1 MIDTDSIADGAI
13 TTDKIADKAVTNAKL
28 ACDSVGSCQIQDGAV
43 TLEKTTGLIPYV
55 TEQVGNESRARASAI
70 NQLQSRIAQVDASAV
85 KTITVNSGGKHY
97 PDNAGNVNLVIGQGG
112 GGGEDLAR
120 QVAANTEAISE
131 LQDAVGELARE
142 GETMKPFAE
151 KLSEEFAP
159 DIEQMGYAGL
169 GGEVVWSPFYAQ
181 FLLRVTSDG
190 ETKYYSAWNGNDD
203 RIPSEAYEDP
213 SDGFWYI
220 QTENGAQLYHWEP
233 GVVDLLPISGNG
245 VLDDALDESSENTV
259 KNHVIYEAVLS
270 LRNRIAPL
278 ERDEKILPL
287 AGVNYGSPE
296 NLQSYGYEGDRGDIY
311 YYPALKRFY
320 LTAVSGGAGARVLK
334 SYSAWVACG
343 AYRSNED
350 YVLEKNFYYFV
361 DGDEIHILHWSAS
374 GNKMVELTKG
384 ETGSS
389 VIRAYDWSDLESR
402 KTDGWEVGKYWYDTD
417 NYVLKQCVSV
427 QPLSFTT
434 IRDLHLV
441 LNPKD
446 GKIYEI
452 DSAEEDLPRLLDT
465 GDLNDIKD
473 EIAQAVGNTG
483 DTPMGAIVNGVTTEN
498 AGLSAF
504 ASGYVYDLVW
514 DKAIKTLLLRCRE
527 VLTWYE
533 PAIDSGARRI
543 PKTFG
548 STTYYR
554 IWSVR
559 GKAPDYVPYSAS
571 DFELKAKEDYLND
584 AELERS
590 GVKGFFYTTDGDDG
604 LVVWKWDAAAGDL
617 VATRGGGSVAVETSG
632 NTLSINGNDVPFA
645 TVNGQPVLGG
655 GAIVIEGNE
664 PAKLYSNSDSVLY
677 PEHFGA
683 KGDGIDF
690 YDWPLVC
697 FGGTTNEA
705 LTDGGTLAG
714 VYVPAPGDRLFG
726 EIKNIAVDEA
736 KGQLVYSK
744 DALGLSLTSADVVYS
759 SASNKFFLRY
769 SGSYYSRWG
778 NSYIWNDETNNR
790 PRIDTVYSDISLDE
804 ESTRFRQAKR
814 ISYVYRPSAGT
825 INGHAYSAGMV
836 DIDTLMTDD
845 TEAFYTWLNRAKNGC
860 ALRLTKGK
868 IYYVRPKSSSASPLF
883 ENVDFKGNEVDF
895 GGAVIFARRSDAGWP
910 HNSHWEGDT
919 FIGNTASMAVP
930 WLIKLRYCRNLT
942 LKNVTVRALADRD
955 VSCPASG
962 SYALLSASSG
972 AMNFI
977 EIEGLEQ
984 ESVRD
989 VSLYNE
995 NIRLVNINLRN
1006 MYHDILIGVYHS
1018 EDQLRSLTVDGWK
1031 STGAFGN
1038 ALRGRKIQIS
1048 HADITTK
1055 KYLGGAGF
1063 HVFYVQERVRD
1074 CVMRDSI
1081 FRQPDMFNEVGMAF
1095 HYLDYGNLVFEGCH
1109 FEMGRF
1115 TYGGASACSIDFRGC
1130 TFKQITKYYL
1140 GSGALQLNDGGAF
1153 VLSRIKYKFDNTVIH
1168 LISQRGFD
1176 CSSAQTLTLLDT
1188 SVLYPEPDA
1197 NGVYTQPEVVLFY
1210 NFSGTAIVKHFTT
1223 NYRAAIGIN
1232 INDYDAEQRNL
1243 ILSGIVTTNDR
1254 IDAIRGLVSGD
1265 VEIFDGDPLNPA
1277 VNDVWYNTKA
1287 EETRKC
1293 TTAGEPAVVGW
1304 NIRKLSTFAE
1314 AYTGLSTLFIAP
1326 KESIAFDYADLTKE
1340 EFHGFLREVLTKNGY
1355 VEVFDKEAL
1364 RSGEAKFYLHVPT
1377 GDTNYLMIR
1386 TKTAGVNVDSISSTG
1401 YSSVSDPRPF
1411 FNTYARRRGTSDDR
1425 VYWAMDGSP
1434 FQYTTDFTASGLLP
1448 KVEKLEQS
1456 SGLALVP
1463 DFVQTTAPQSAN
1475 AGQTWFD
1482 TTNGAIKRYNGNTWV
1497 GADGE
1502 GVTRVV
1508 YASSKLYLCV
1518 ASNVVKEI
1526 ALNDLSNS

>member
-1 MIDTDSIADGAI
+1 MKVKTIYDNGGDFFPKTHTGAVLTPDGRTAEQRNSAQMSDIEGKLSGKGSIASAAQYPMLFLGSFNSLGEA
-13 TTDKIADKAVTNAKL
+13 NAKL
-28 ACDSVGSCQIQDGAV
+28 NQVYNSTDWKYQGRLRLSVSSVTLWVEQYAINVPQGMWMQVAYGPFAPSADGSALVAEQGKAHVSYRMYNGHVNRAWTDFATNGLSLKTINGQSIIGSGDITIEGGGSAV
-43 TLEKTTGLIPYV
+43 TIDT
-55 TEQVGNESRARASAI
+55 AI
-70 NQLQSRIAQVDASAV
+70 DETSEHAVQNKAIAKAIADLYAAIEG
-85 KTITVNSGGKHY
+85 ITQAEGGVVMVEY
-97 PDNAGNVNLVIGQGG
+97 WGVLP
-112 GGGEDLAR
+112 
-120 QVAANTEAISE
+120 SE
-131 LQDAVGELARE
+131 PVE
-142 GETMKPFAE
+142 GE
-151 KLSEEFAP
+151 
-159 DIEQMGYAGL
+159 YR
-169 GGEVVWSPFYAQ
+169 W
-181 FLLRVTSDG
+181 
-190 ETKYYSAWNGNDD
+190 
-203 RIPSEAYEDP
+203 
-213 SDGFWYI
+213 
-220 QTENGAQLYHWEP
+220 
-233 GVVDLLPISGNG
+233 
-245 VLDDALDESSENTV
+245 DESSGILSEFTDGTWVERAPNGD
-259 KNHVIYEAVLS
+259 VIYVATCTGYMWRWTGDGMSQLFSKRFDDRLDSTSENAVQNKVVTSEIMS
-270 LRNRIAPL
+270 LRGRLTPL
-278 ERDEKILPL
+278 ERDEKILPIS
-287 AGVNYGSPE
+287 GVTYGSPGSV
-296 NLQSYGYEGDRGDIY
+296 QSGGYEGDGGDVF
-311 YYPALKRFY
+311 YYPDERKFY
-320 LTAVSGGAGARVLK
+320 LLAVGGSAGAQRLLY
-334 SYSAWVACG
+334 YSAWASNG
-343 AYRSNED
+343 SHRSSGD
-350 YVLEKNFYYFV
+350 YVAGKNLYYYIEGGAV
-361 DGDEIHILHWSAS
+361 KVLHWSS
-374 GNKMVELTKG
+374 EDNRMVTSPSTSATPLGGTVDG
-384 ETGSS
+384 VSPET
-389 VIRAYDWSDLESR
+389 
-402 KTDGWEVGKYWYDTD
+402 VG
-417 NYVLKQCVSV
+417 L
-427 QPLSFTT
+427 
-434 IRDLHLV
+434 
-441 LNPKD
+441 
-446 GKIYEI
+446 
-452 DSAEEDLPRLLDT
+452 ARLLED
-465 GDLNDIKD
+465 
-473 EIAQAVGNTG
+473 
-483 DTPMGAIVNGVTTEN
+483 
-498 AGLSAF
+498 
-504 ASGYVYDLVW
+504 YVYDLVW
-514 DKAIKTLLLRCRE
+514 DETAKMLLLRCRE

-548 STTYYR
+548 ATTYYR
-554 IWSVR
+554 TWSVR
-559 GKAPDYVPYSAS
+559 GKAPDYVPYSSS
-571 DFELKAKEDYLND
+571 DFELKTKEDYLND

-590 GVKGFFYTTDGDDG
+590 GVRGFFYTTDGDDG

-617 VATRGGGSVAVETSG
+617 VATGGGGSVAVETSG

-655 GAIVIEGNE
+655 GAIVIEGDE
-664 PAKLYSNSDSVLY
+664 PTKLYSNSDSVLY

-697 FGGTTNEA
+697 FGGVETGTID
-705 LTDGGTLAG
+705 DGGTLAG

-778 NSYIWNDETNNR
+778 NSYIWNDETDNR

-930 WLIKLRYCRNLT
+930 WLIKLCYCRNLT

-955 VSCPASG
+955 VSCPASN

-977 EIEGLEQ
+977 EIGGLEQ
-984 ESVRD
+984 KSGRD

-1006 MYHDILIGVYHS
+1006 MYHDILIGVYYS

-1031 STGAFGN
+1031 STGACGN

-1456 SGLALVP
+1456 PGLALVP
-1463 DFVQTTAPQSAN
+1463 NFEQATAPQSAT

-1508 YASSKLYLCV
+1508 YANSKLYLCV

-1526 ALNDLSNS
+1526 ALNDLPNS

>member
-1 MIDTDSIADGAI
+1 MEKKIGQLYQKDSGEFYPKTHTGAVLTPDGRTAEQRNSDQMSDI
-13 TTDKIADKAVTNAKL
+13 EGKLSGKGSSASAAQYPMLFLGSFNSLGEANAKL
-28 ACDSVGSCQIQDGAV
+28 NQVYNSTEWKYQGRLRLSVNSVTLWVEQYAINVTQGMWMQVAYGPFAPSADGSALVAEQGKAHVSFRMYNGHVNRAWTDFATNGLSLKTINGQSIIGSGDIHIEGGGSAV
-43 TLEKTTGLIPYV
+43 TI
-55 TEQVGNESRARASAI
+55 
-70 NQLQSRIAQVDASAV
+70 
-85 KTITVNSGGKHY
+85 
-97 PDNAGNVNLVIGQGG
+97 
-112 GGGEDLAR
+112 
-120 QVAANTEAISE
+120 
-131 LQDAVGELARE
+131 
-142 GETMKPFAE
+142 
-151 KLSEEFAP
+151 
-159 DIEQMGYAGL
+159 
-169 GGEVVWSPFYAQ
+169 
-181 FLLRVTSDG
+181 
-190 ETKYYSAWNGNDD
+190 
-203 RIPSEAYEDP
+203 DP
-213 SDGFWYI
+213 SIDETSEHAVQNKAIAKAIADLNAAIEGI
-220 QTENGAQLYHWEP
+220 TQAEG
-233 GVVDLLPISGNG
+233 GVVMVDFWAGTQPSTANDGDMFYNTSARKLFKMEHGDWVEQTLAEDCMYVAKPSGTLYRWEGDAMTSLYLALENRLRSLELNAVTQGDVDSMIAEELDGRG
-245 VLDDALDESSENTV
+245 VLDASKMKTIGGVSVV
-259 KNHVIYEAVLS
+259 KS
-270 LRNRIAPL
+270 
-278 ERDEKILPL
+278 
-287 AGVNYGSPE
+287 GSDTNIPMKTINGNE
-296 NLQSYGYEGDRGDIY
+296 LIGSGDITVEGGSGGCPIE
-311 YYPALKRFY
+311 PALW
-320 LTAVSGGAGARVLK
+320 S
-334 SYSAWVACG
+334 
-343 AYRSNED
+343 SNYQD
-350 YVLEKNFYYFV
+350 K
-361 DGDEIHILHWSAS
+361 DD
-374 GNKMVELTKG
+374 
-384 ETGSS
+384 
-389 VIRAYDWSDLESR
+389 
-402 KTDGWEVGKYWYDTD
+402 WEVGDYWFNTAESNLYRCTD
-417 NYVLKQCVSV
+417 PHGEFEHVNKPCMLLFQDATYTYPYPGTIFRVADENNVSGNV
-427 QPLSFTT
+427 AVNS
-434 IRDLHLV
+434 I
-441 LNPKD
+441 
-446 GKIYEI
+446 
-452 DSAEEDLPRLLDT
+452 
-465 GDLNDIKD
+465 
-473 EIAQAVGNTG
+473 EIAGKTVQLKTINGQGIVG
-483 DTPMGAIVNGVTTEN
+483 
-498 AGLSAF
+498 
-504 ASGYVYDLVW
+504 
-514 DKAIKTLLLRCRE
+514 
-527 VLTWYE
+527 
-533 PAIDSGARRI
+533 
-543 PKTFG
+543 
-548 STTYYR
+548 
-554 IWSVR
+554 
-559 GKAPDYVPYSAS
+559 
-571 DFELKAKEDYLND
+571 
-584 AELERS
+584 
-590 GVKGFFYTTDGDDG
+590 
-604 LVVWKWDAAAGDL
+604 
-617 VATRGGGSVAVETSG
+617 SG
-632 NTLSINGNDVPFA
+632 N
-645 TVNGQPVLGG
+645 
-655 GAIVIEGNE
+655 IVIEGNE
-664 PAKLYSNSDSVLY
+664 PTKLYSNSDSVLY

-744 DALGLSLTSADVVYS
+744 DAKGLSLTSADVVYS

-769 SGSYYSRWG
+769 NGSYYSRWG
-778 NSYIWNDETNNR
+778 NSYIWNDETNNQ

-910 HNSHWEGDT
+910 HNSHWEGNT
-919 FIGNTASMAVP
+919 FIGNTASYAVP
-930 WLIKLRYCRNLT
+930 WLIKLCYCRNLT

-977 EIEGLEQ
+977 EIGGLEQ
-984 ESVRD
+984 KSGRD

-1006 MYHDILIGVYHS
+1006 MYHDILIGVYYS

-1031 STGAFGN
+1031 STGACGN
-1038 ALRGRKIQIS
+1038 TLRGRKIQIS

-1115 TYGGASACSIDFRGC
+1115 TYGGTSACSIDFRGC

-1197 NGVYTQPEVVLFY
+1197 NEVYTQPVVVLFY

-1232 INDYDAEQRNL
+1232 TNDYDAEQRAL
-1243 ILSGIVTTNDR
+1243 ISHGIVTTNDR

-1265 VEIFDGDPLNPA
+1265 VEIVDGDPLNPA

-1304 NIRKLSTFAE
+1304 NIRKLSAFAE
-1314 AYTGLSTLFIAP
+1314 AYTGLSTLLIAP

-1340 EFHGFLREVLTKNGY
+1340 KFHGFLREVLTKNGY
-1355 VEVFDKEAL
+1355 VEVFDKETL

-1377 GDTNYLMIR
+1377 GGDTNYLMIR

-1401 YSSVSDPRPF
+1401 YSSESDPRPF
-1411 FNTYARRRGTSDDR
+1411 FNTYARRRGTSEDR

-1434 FQYTTDFTASGLLP
+1434 FQYTTDLTPSGLLP

-1463 DFVQTTAPQSAN
+1463 DFVQTTAPQAT

-1482 TTNGAIKRYNGNTWV
+1482 TANGVIKRYNGNTWV

-1508 YASSKLYLCV
+1508 YANSKLYLCV

-1526 ALNDLSNS
+1526 ALNDLPNS

>member
-1 MIDTDSIADGAI
+1 MSTFKTNVHLGTKDPMIDADSIADGAI
-13 TTDKIADKAVTNAKL
+13 ATDKIADKAVTNAKL

-55 TEQVGNESRARASAI
+55 TERVGNESRARASAI

-181 FLLRVTSDG
+181 FLLRVTSGG

-245 VLDDALDESSENTV
+245 VLDDALDESSENAV

-374 GNKMVELTKG
+374 GNKMMELTKG

-446 GKIYEI
+446 GKMYEI

-498 AGLSAF
+498 VGLSAF

-514 DKAIKTLLLRCRE
+514 DKAIKALLLRCRE

-548 STTYYR
+548 AATYYR
-554 IWSVR
+554 TWSVS

-590 GVKGFFYTTDGDDG
+590 GVKGFYYTTDGET
-604 LVVWKWDAAAGDL
+604 LTIWKWDAEAGDL
-617 VATRGGGSVAVETSG
+617 VATGGGDISEYAEQIEE
-632 NTLSINGNDVPFA
+632 NTAAIQRNSS
-645 TVNGQPVLGG
+645 
-655 GAIVIEGNE
+655 AIVTLQNAMEAIGAVD
-664 PAKLYSNSDSVLY
+664 PLS
-677 PEHFGA
+677 PEAYGA
-683 KGDGIDF
+683 VPDGIDLWNRPLRNYRDDVENVEDSGYFDVEIPLPDCYIPYPERWSQPSELTKKLVPEFLPVYEMEVEGETVEVHLNTNLIF
-690 YDWPLVC
+690 YD
-697 FGGTTNEA
+697 TA
-705 LTDGGTLAG
+705 K
-714 VYVPAPGDRLFG
+714 RLFVL
-726 EIKNIAVDEA
+726 NI
-736 KGQLVYSK
+736 G
-744 DALGLSLTSADVVYS
+744 
-759 SASNKFFLRY
+759 
-769 SGSYYSRWG
+769 GSYYSSWKNSHEWNNNSLARIDCVYCRTWDRSTFLFDG
-778 NSYIWNDETNNR
+778 NSM
-790 PRIDTVYSDISLDE
+790 IDIMDTDG
-804 ESTRFRQAKR
+804 Q
-814 ISYVYRPSAGT
+814 GT
-825 INGHAYSAGMV
+825 P
-836 DIDTLMTDD
+836 LMTD
-845 TEAFYTWLNRAKNGC
+845 NRAAIERCLKANKGSM
-860 ALRLTKGK
+860 RLTPGK
-868 IYYVRPKSSSASPLF
+868 IYFCTVDDTWTKQSTANPFYNIDGFEIDGRGATLYLRSVLPGVDAYGTTPSTSTFMWMYNCRNGKIKNLAIKALRDRSNQCAARTYLRYSASDSRLTAFGVHRCKNIEF
-883 ENVDFKGNEVDF
+883 ENLELLNMHEDF
-895 GGAVIFARRSDAGWP
+895 S
-910 HNSHWEGDT
+910 
-919 FIGNTASMAVP
+919 
-930 WLIKLRYCRNLT
+930 IKDP
-942 LKNVTVRALADRD
+942 DRD
-955 VSCPASG
+955 TVTPETR
-962 SYALLSASSG
+962 
-972 AMNFI
+972 N
-977 EIEGLEQ
+977 
-984 ESVRD
+984 
-989 VSLYNE
+989 N
-995 NIRLVNINLRN
+995 NISISRVKSRGVCVNAAAYVDNLRVDRVDVEGYPYIGGGCHLIYGQTQLQK
-1006 MYHDILIGVYHS
+1006 MYVTNSRFAVGPITECVFTFHYSPNGNITVENTVIDGADWIRGYSSVTHKQKYVNCEFRQTLPVQYDNTG
-1018 EDQLRSLTVDGWK
+1018 RSISRPTKPLVLNATAHYEFVGCRFITKPVLTGTGYMLERAGDGSAETSSVVTFRDCVMEAVSADTVTNFFKWSGTNYLLTVDG
-1031 STGAFGN
+1031 
-1038 ALRGRKIQIS
+1038 
-1048 HADITTK
+1048 
-1055 KYLGGAGF
+1055 
-1063 HVFYVQERVRD
+1063 
-1074 CVMRDSI
+1074 
-1081 FRQPDMFNEVGMAF
+1081 
-1095 HYLDYGNLVFEGCH
+1095 
-1109 FEMGRF
+1109 
-1115 TYGGASACSIDFRGC
+1115 C
-1130 TFKQITKYYL
+1130 TFK
-1140 GSGALQLNDGGAF
+1140 
-1153 VLSRIKYKFDNTVIH
+1153 
-1168 LISQRGFD
+1168 
-1176 CSSAQTLTLLDT
+1176 SS
-1188 SVLYPEPDA
+1188 
-1197 NGVYTQPEVVLFY
+1197 
-1210 NFSGTAIVKHFTT
+1210 
-1223 NYRAAIGIN
+1223 RAAVKIGLTASDIIVLTN
-1232 INDYDAEQRNL
+1232 NKVMLCQTIDNDYVTKLVEELTGHPAEVPKY
-1243 ILSGIVTTNDR
+1243 S
-1254 IDAIRGLVSGD
+1254 
-1265 VEIFDGDPLNPA
+1265 A
-1277 VNDVWYNTKA
+1277 VPTD
-1287 EETRKC
+1287 
-1293 TTAGEPAVVGW
+1293 AVVG
-1304 NIRKLSTFAE
+1304 
-1314 AYTGLSTLFIAP
+1314 
-1326 KESIAFDYADLTKE
+1326 DYYYDTTV
-1340 EFHGFLREVLTKNGY
+1340 G
-1355 VEVFDKEAL
+1355 
-1364 RSGEAKFYLHVPT
+1364 KFFKCT
-1377 GDTNYLMIR
+1377 
-1386 TKTAGVNVDSISSTG
+1386 
-1401 YSSVSDPRPF
+1401 SVSGG
-1411 FNTYARRRGTSDDR
+1411 AASWEQVKSLAER
-1425 VYWAMDGSP
+1425 VA
-1434 FQYTTDFTASGLLP
+1434 A
-1448 KVEKLEQS
+1448 LE
-1456 SGLALVP
+1456 
-1463 DFVQTTAPQSAN
+1463 
-1475 AGQTWFD
+1475 
-1482 TTNGAIKRYNGNTWV
+1482 
-1497 GADGE
+1497 
-1502 GVTRVV
+1502 
-1508 YASSKLYLCV
+1508 
-1518 ASNVVKEI
+1518 
-1526 ALNDLSNS
+1526 